1 VKDVGDRIEEPAL
14 WTWELERQFE
24 KRRDRGCR
32 RPAEAQ
38 RKLGAEPVGA
48 EELDEGN

>member
-1 VKDVGDRIEEPAL
+1 VGNRIEEPAL
-14 WTWELERQFE
+14 WTSELERQSE
-24 KRRDRGCR
+24 KHKEPGWRRR
-32 RPAEAQ
+32 AEAQ